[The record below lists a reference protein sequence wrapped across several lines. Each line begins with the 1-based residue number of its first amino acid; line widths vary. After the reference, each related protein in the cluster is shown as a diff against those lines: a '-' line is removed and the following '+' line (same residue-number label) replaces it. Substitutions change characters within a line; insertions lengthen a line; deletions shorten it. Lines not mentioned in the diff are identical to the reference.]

1 MSCYHFLNAK
11 TKEPQSFISIR
22 NKRRYI
28 YICFQCC
35 ICRYMGA
42 GGISL
47 RSIFKKNIY
56 IYISH
61 DFEPFLIILVHIVF
75 SWKRKIKE
83 LKMGK
88 LHFALTKYGAKK
100 LKVMPQAMVN
110 GIESRYRNN
119 EYILCV

>member
-1 MSCYHFLNAK
+1 MLHL
-11 TKEPQSFISIR
+11 
-22 NKRRYI
+22 YI
-28 YICFQCC
+28 Y
-35 ICRYMGA
+35 
-42 GGISL
+42 GGGWHKPTIDFL
-47 RSIFKKNIY
+47 KKIY
-56 IYISH
+56 IYISY
-61 DFEPFLIILVHIVF
+61 DFEPFLIILVQIVF

-88 LHFALTKYGAKK
+88 LHFALTKYSAKK